1 MRHRLIAGGVVLT
14 AVALAACG
22 SAPTAAPVTP
32 ERLGSI
38 GQRPITAPPTLTTS
52 APAAPTATLAT
63 PAPTATPAPSA
74 SAVADWPGYHGGA
87 RGSGSAEGFPAP
99 SSAKVAWNA
108 RLDGAVY
115 GQPVVVDGT
124 VIAATEGDS
133 VYGIGPSTGA
143 IRWRAQLG
151 TPVPLATLPCG
162 NIDPLGITGAPAY
175 DPVTRT
181 LFVVAEIAGPRH
193 VLFALS
199 PDTGAIRWSR
209 GVDVAG
215 QDPQTLQQREALVV
229 ANGRVYI
236 GFGGLAGDCGQYRG
250 RLLGVPVTG
259 QGPTIAYT
267 VPVAREG
274 AIWSGGGAPAVDA
287 AGNLYVSVG
296 NGSSTT
302 VYDGSDSVL
311 ELSPELALRSR
322 FAPTVWAS
330 DNATDADLG
339 SMSPALLE
347 GGWVVIAG
355 KNATGYV
362 LRAGQLGGIGGE
374 VSSTSLCRGF
384 GGASWS
390 GDTVDVPCADGIQAI
405 SVSNTG
411 RIQVRW
417 RTTTGAGGPPVAGG
431 GAVWAVNIGTGVLV
445 ALAASSGRTLASV
458 SLGAVPHFASPTL
471 WNGLVLV
478 GTLNGV
484 VAVRAAG

>member
-1 MRHRLIAGGVVLT
+1 MRYRLIAGGVVLT

-22 SAPTAAPVTP
+22 SAPTAATVTP
-32 ERLGSI
+32 ERPGSI

-52 APAAPTATLAT
+52 TPA
-63 PAPTATPAPSA
+63 APTATPAPSA

-99 SSAKVAWNA
+99 SSPKVAWNA

-133 VYGIGPSTGA
+133 VYGIDPSTGEV
-143 IRWRAQLG
+143 RWHAQLG
-151 TPVPLATLPCG
+151 TPVPLSTLPCG
-162 NIDPLGITGAPAY
+162 DIDPLGITGTPAF
-175 DPVTRT
+175 DAATRT
-181 LFVVAEIAGPRH
+181 VFVVAEVAGPRH
-193 VLFALS
+193 ILFALS

-302 VYDGSDSVL
+302 IYDGSDSVL
-311 ELSPELALRSR
+311 ELSPDLALRSR
-322 FAPTVWAS
+322 FAPSVWAS

-347 GGWVVIAG
+347 DGWVVIAG
-355 KNATGYV
+355 KNGTGYV
-362 LRAGQLGGIGGE
+362 LRAGDLGGIGGE
-374 VSSTSLCRGF
+374 VSSAPICRGF

-390 GDTVDVPCADGIQAI
+390 GDTVDVPCADGVRAI
-405 SVSNTG
+405 TVGSDG
-411 RIQVRW
+411 RIHPLW

-431 GAVWAVNIGTGVLV
+431 GAVWAVNIGTGMLEG
-445 ALAASSGRTLASV
+445 LDASSGRTLASV
-458 SLGAVPHFASPTL
+458 SLGLVPHFASPSL
-471 WNGLVLV
+471 WDGLVLI
-478 GTLNGV
+478 GTLSGV